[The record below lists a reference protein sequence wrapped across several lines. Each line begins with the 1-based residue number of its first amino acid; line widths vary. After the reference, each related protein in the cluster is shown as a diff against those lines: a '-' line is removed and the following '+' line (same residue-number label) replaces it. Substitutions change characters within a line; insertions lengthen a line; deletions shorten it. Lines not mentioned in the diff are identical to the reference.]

1 MFFPHYYAVGTI
13 CGVVNMLEIFTYVGL
28 DAVSEAKMQDPVMRV
43 LEANPDTANMWLV
56 DINDKLPK
64 VYSPAQ

>member
-1 MFFPHYYAVGTI
+1 
-13 CGVVNMLEIFTYVGL
+13 MLEIFTYVGL
-28 DAVSEAKMQDPVMRV
+28 DAVSEAKMQDPVLRV

-64 VYSPAQ
+64 VYIYHIPLALLVYGQAFN